1 MQRAASANVARC
13 VGNHS
18 LLRLPMHRGVLKTLL
33 LRSRML
39 PTKRGLKSKRTEPPR
54 LFHINCFRMMCDYL
68 TRIFLPS
75 TMLMPFCNFS
85 RRWPA
90 RL

>member
-1 MQRAASANVARC
+1 MQRAASANAARC

-39 PTKRGLKSKRTEPPR
+39 PTKRGLSPLDLSPLAYFTSIVLE
-54 LFHINCFRMMCDYL
+54 
-68 TRIFLPS
+68 
-75 TMLMPFCNFS
+75 
-85 RRWPA
+85 
-90 RL
+90 